1 MIRDREVQSE
11 EVFRR
16 REAEREQKL
25 DEDKRLVQ
33 RATREPWAMDG
44 CFFFLGLGPWNFL
57 EKLRRLNRCGC
68 LVEFSFPPG
77 VWNGCFVGMKR
88 YNCLVVSNIVHVEQF

>member
-44 CFFFLGLGPWNFL
+44 YFFFWTLEFLG
-57 EKLRRLNRCGC
+57 EIEE
-68 LVEFSFPPG
+68 VE
-77 VWNGCFVGMKR
+77 
-88 YNCLVVSNIVHVEQF
+88 

>member
-16 REAEREQKL
+16 REAEREKKL

-33 RATREPWAMDG
+33 RATREPWAMLMAS
-44 CFFFLGLGPWNFL
+44 FLLILRVQRTL
-57 EKLRRLNRCGC
+57 E
-68 LVEFSFPPG
+68 S
-77 VWNGCFVGMKR
+77 VG
-88 YNCLVVSNIVHVEQF
+88 FAGG